1 MAWRRKRGQVA
12 NRYVYRGGAERS
24 AKRNMPSFVR
34 WIVFDV
40 LLAAVP
46 FGFGILFLVL
56 QGEEVD
62 LLRFASDRP
71 ELVLFFCIVVLL
83 SNLRGFAA
91 VGMPAIRHAWGGFF
105 AGLTA
110 ILLSAAVL
118 LFTITFVDS
127 WTARQ
132 TFVPETVG
140 LLAVGLAGF
149 SVVYAGA
156 IEFTHLRR

>member
-1 MAWRRKRGQVA
+1 MA
-12 NRYVYRGGAERS
+12 
-24 AKRNMPSFVR
+24 SFIR
-34 WIVFDV
+34 WFVFDV

-46 FGFGILFLVL
+46 FGFGILFLIL

-62 LLRFASDRP
+62 LLGFASARP
-71 ELVLFFCIVVLL
+71 ELVLFFSVVVLL
-83 SNLRGFAA
+83 SNLRGFAS

-127 WTARQ
+127 WTGRQ

-140 LLAVGLAGF
+140 LASLGLAGF
-149 SVVYAGA
+149 SVAYAAA